1 MPPGFMNATTASPKS
16 VGEVEASWASAI
28 TSPSAD
34 SPAAL
39 FVFVMSADCD
49 PTTRLAIGPESASY
63 LLMIAV
69 SAESFATSRV
79 TITLCA
85 VALMMSFVCP
95 EILEVDV
102 RDQPAERGCARDELP
117 IDPADVGLMGV
128 RRDDDVHL
136 RAQPVHDRD
145 DVAAEVVAAIGV
157 LIAEREG
164 PALEAAL
171 MDEDD
176 ERAHALLVPQL

>member
-95 EILEVDV
+95 EIWRSMSVINRPNEDALVTSF
-102 RDQPAERGCARDELP
+102 P
-117 IDPADVGLMGV
+117 
-128 RRDDDVHL
+128 
-136 RAQPVHDRD
+136 
-145 DVAAEVVAAIGV
+145 
-157 LIAEREG
+157 LIRQ
-164 PALEAAL
+164 
-171 MDEDD
+171 M
-176 ERAHALLVPQL
+176 